1 MMAMKTI
8 DNINPKSLN
17 LENFNIEEGIKYSL
31 LPGIIDNK
39 KYFFTTKE
47 NLIDALNFYNKISVP
62 FEVVVT
68 DKESYDRLLNQFLE
82 VKTKKDLEDTS
93 IDEKIEE
100 ELSLDDFLKTGLDI
114 LNSENSAPIIKFV
127 NSMFYQAIKKRASA
141 VSYTHLTLP
150 TIA

>member
-1 MMAMKTI
+1 MMAMNTI

-127 NSMFYQAIKKRASA
+127 NSMFYQAIKKRASDK
-141 VSYTHLTLP
+141 SLKILK
-150 TIA
+150 